1 MLRSDAIS
9 RGGVWQKKGTRLDSV
24 TALQKQQEFFDIL
37 CFGLTAPMGSRREVL
52 TCGFILGLSQ

>member
-9 RGGVWQKKGTRLDSV
+9 RGGVWQQIGTRLGSV

-37 CFGLTAPMGSRREVL
+37 CFG
-52 TCGFILGLSQ
+52 

>member
-24 TALQKQQEFFDIL
+24 TALLKQQEFFDIL
-37 CFGLTAPMGSRREVL
+37 CFG
-52 TCGFILGLSQ
+52 